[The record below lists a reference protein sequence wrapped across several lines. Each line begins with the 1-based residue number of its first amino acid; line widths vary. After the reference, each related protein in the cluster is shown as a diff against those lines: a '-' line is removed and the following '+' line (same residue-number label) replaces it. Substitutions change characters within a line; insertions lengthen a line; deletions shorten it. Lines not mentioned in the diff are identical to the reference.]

1 MSYLPPIY
9 ISGFQ
14 WLLSIFLAVT
24 LVQAPPSH
32 LDNWSPCPLRQAT
45 GLFLKSKPTTPPLIS
60 KLSRRYP
67 GYIYWLSR
75 SCPMV
80 PCLRLPTCQPAH
92 CVPATW
98 TFCPAS
104 DMPSSFP
111 PQGFCICHSVGFTSS
126 HPVCSATSFSSVGR
140 QLKCRFWGKFSSRP
154 ASLKLPFHLHSHSPS
169 YQITFYYNEYLTV
182 PDLCIYFSFSPR

>member
-1 MSYLPPIY
+1 M
-9 ISGFQ
+9 
-14 WLLSIFLAVT
+14 T

-80 PCLRLPTCQPAH
+80 PCLQLPTCQPAH

-111 PQGFCICHSVGFTSS
+111 PQGFCICRSVGFTSS
-126 HPVCSATSFSSVGR
+126 HPGSLLSYLLLISGPSAEVSLLGKVLFETS
-140 QLKCRFWGKFSSRP
+140 
-154 ASLKLPFHLHSHSPS
+154 LPKAPFPSPFPFPLLPNHILL
-169 YQITFYYNEYLTV
+169 Q
-182 PDLCIYFSFSPR
+182 